1 MSIFIHSNSC
11 YSFDDRQLFR
21 GGRTNEKLQWKKAWM
36 SANRNIKNNAIIN
49 TKQLLKFNTKTASIE
64 ILLVFFYFD
73 TILIF
78 FLYFFFFN
86 SLFFV
91 VLSFACF
98 TQSSFHLLNNI
109 EMRLLT
115 NSFALQQILFYTL
128 CNSINNCPFF
138 FSSIIMH

>member
-1 MSIFIHSNSC
+1 
-11 YSFDDRQLFR
+11 
-21 GGRTNEKLQWKKAWM
+21 M

-49 TKQLLKFNTKTASIE
+49 TKQLLKFNTKSSFHRYW
-64 ILLVFFYFD
+64 LVFFYFD

-78 FLYFFFFN
+78 SCIFFFFS

-115 NSFALQQILFYTL
+115 NSFALQQILFYSL

-138 FSSIIMH
+138 CFQLLCTKKNPQNCERERTPKGKNKIKHTIKKIK